1 MDKKLFKSISL
12 CLVLISTVCL
22 SHYFELANSKALIF
36 APICILNMV
45 YWAYRYISE

>member
-12 CLVLISTVCL
+12 CLVLISTICF
-22 SHYFELANSKALIF
+22 SHYLDLSNLKALIF

-45 YWAYRYISE
+45 YWAYRYIGE